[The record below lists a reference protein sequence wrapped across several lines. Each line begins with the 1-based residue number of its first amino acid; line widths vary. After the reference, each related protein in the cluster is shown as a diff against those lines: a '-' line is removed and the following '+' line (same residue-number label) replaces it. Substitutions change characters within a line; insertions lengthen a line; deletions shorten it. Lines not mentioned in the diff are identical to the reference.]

1 MVGLLGKGG
10 ANNQLRS
17 KRESTRVQPRSDAI
31 NPGGVGQI
39 GVALGNHSEYGP
51 ARGAV
56 EPMRVGPGFG
66 RVPLGN
72 AKATDVGC
80 GGPGAGRTVSR
91 TGSQAQHGPAA
102 PGSPPP
108 EGSVFAGWPK
118 RSGS

>member
-1 MVGLLGKGG
+1 MSGG
-10 ANNQLRS
+10 GGIGS
-17 KRESTRVQPRSDAI
+17 KNIVSRRTGTKVAPKAHAM

-39 GVALGNHSEYGP
+39 GVAQGNHSEYGP

-56 EPMRVGPGFG
+56 EPVRVGPGYG

-102 PGSPPP
+102 RGSPPP
-108 EGSVFAGWPK
+108 AGDPFAGWPK
-118 RSGS
+118 RSG